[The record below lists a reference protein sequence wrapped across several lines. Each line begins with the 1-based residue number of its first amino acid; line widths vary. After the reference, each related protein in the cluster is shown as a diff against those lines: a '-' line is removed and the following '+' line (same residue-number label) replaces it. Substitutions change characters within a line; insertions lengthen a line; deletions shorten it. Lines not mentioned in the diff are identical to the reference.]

1 MSEYKTEFRPI
12 AYIRNGFT
20 TKFGIPRQSGLTD
33 VKSRVVFEAKYRVTE
48 AFRGLEEY
56 SHIWLL
62 WEFSEAMRS
71 EWSPTVRPPRL
82 GGNQRMG
89 VFATRSPFRP
99 NPIGLSAVRL
109 EQIEWESED
118 GPVLVVSGVDLMNGT
133 PIYDVKPYLS
143 YADSYPE
150 AEGGFAGQ
158 VMGYELQVD
167 FPEEYRSKVSEKEV
181 ESISQ
186 LLKQD
191 PRPAYQNATER
202 VYGMEYAGID
212 VKFRVEDG
220 VAHVCGI
227 EKCMR

>member
-1 MSEYKTEFRPI
+1 MSEHKTEFKPI
-12 AYIRNGFT
+12 AYIQNGFMA
-20 TKFGIPRQSGLTD
+20 KFGIPRQSGLTD
-33 VKSRVVFEAKYRVTE
+33 VKSRVVFEPKYRVVE

-56 SHIWLL
+56 SHIWIL

-109 EQIEWESED
+109 ERIEWDTED
-118 GPVLVVSGVDLMNGT
+118 GPALVVSGADLMNGT

-158 VMGYELQVD
+158 VMGYELQVE
-167 FPEEYRSKVSEKEV
+167 FPEEYRNKVSEKEA

-191 PRPAYQNATER
+191 PRPAYQNVSER
-202 VYGMEYAGID
+202 VYGMAYAGME
-212 VKFRVEDG
+212 VKFRVKDDI
-220 VAHVCGI
+220 VYICGI
-227 EKCMR
+227 EKV